1 MFDTCPWCVRREAG
15 TGLKI
20 CGYHEYEVM
29 ACQWLQQL
37 FVNWNTVS
45 LWRDLLIHSKNS
57 RCTSLGIPLLFPH
70 YAQIHGS
77 VHNMMP
83 DENIL
88 KKKIIHSV
96 VLNSVTWHL
105 IRLLE
110 VRVMNWRKTWWD
122 ITSCS
127 KVGYCVRNVHQSVS

>member
-1 MFDTCPWCVRREAG
+1 MPMATAIVCK
-15 TGLKI
+15 LKY
-20 CGYHEYEVM
+20 CFTLDRSAYS
-29 ACQWLQQL
+29 
-37 FVNWNTVS
+37 F
-45 LWRDLLIHSKNS
+45 KNS
-57 RCTSLGIPLLFPH
+57 RCTSLGILLLFPH

-110 VRVMNWRKTWWD
+110 VRVMN
-122 ITSCS
+122 
-127 KVGYCVRNVHQSVS
+127 